1 MWNKTETRRLYCVE
15 WHNTVFT
22 RSGPLSV
29 HKLLTSC
36 FGRCLVSRSC
46 DWVISALSAASLI
59 FSFQFSLLF
68 FHVSVARQHQ
78 NCGVLSV
85 LIRNVGHWTF
95 TVRGIQP
102 KRKNELILTVKMET
116 IHPVE
121 GQFCSE
127 FPAIC
132 SHRGVTTAW
141 SRETWKFCEHF
152 CVCKRPLTV
161 KCLKFWSQSFYRFTD
176 RRCCVQMS

>member
-1 MWNKTETRRLYCVE
+1 MTQYSIHPKRSAIRAQAAYFLLWTMPSVTFLRL
-15 WHNTVFT
+15 
-22 RSGPLSV
+22 SDISV
-29 HKLLTSC
+29 ICRVTY
-36 FGRCLVSRSC
+36 
-46 DWVISALSAASLI
+46 
-59 FSFQFSLLF
+59 FQFPIQSAFLPCI
-68 FHVSVARQHQ
+68 SRQAAPELRRTISFNTQ
-78 NCGVLSV
+78 CRALDVYCT
-85 LIRNVGHWTF
+85 GHTAQKKEW
-95 TVRGIQP
+95 I
-102 KRKNELILTVKMET
+102 ILTVKMET